1 MPQPA
6 STNESSRQDA
16 APITLKKVPMAD
28 VDAQLDDVLVI
39 MGLSFDKQYGE
50 AWNRAQLESMLTMP
64 HTRLWTAY
72 SHHDRLIGF
81 SVVRTIA
88 QEAEIMLIAIAPE
101 FQRKSTGSEMLK
113 TITTQSKN
121 DGVTHIFLEVRSNNH
136 ALQFYKKIGFQ
147 QIGLR
152 KDYYKGKENIRYDAL
167 TLAKTIM

>member
-1 MPQPA
+1 
-6 STNESSRQDA
+6 
-16 APITLKKVPMAD
+16 MAD
-28 VDAQLDDVLVI
+28 VEAQLDDVLVI

-101 FQRKSTGSEMLK
+101 FQRQSAGNEMLK
-113 TITTQSKN
+113 TITAQSKN
-121 DGVTHIFLEVRSNNH
+121 DGVTHIFLEVRANNH
-136 ALQFYKKIGFQ
+136 ALQFYKKIGFK